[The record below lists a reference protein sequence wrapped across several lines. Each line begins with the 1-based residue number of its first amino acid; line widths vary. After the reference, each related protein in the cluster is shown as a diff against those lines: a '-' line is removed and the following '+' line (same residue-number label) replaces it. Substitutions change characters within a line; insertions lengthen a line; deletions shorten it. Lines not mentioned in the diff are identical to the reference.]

1 MDSVKDFLSQAVEY
15 IGKKILLF
23 NLGIAII
30 VALSFIFTRD
40 LNANNYSDRMVW
52 AGIIF
57 VTLGGLVV
65 LGVAVVARDFGVPP
79 LITKPEHAKK
89 FIAHQHEI
97 FERKEKRYNV
107 AIQLFVI
114 GLVCVALGALVQITL
129 GSM

>member
-1 MDSVKDFLSQAVEY
+1 MDSVKDFLIQAVEY
-15 IGKKILLF
+15 IGKRILIF
-23 NLGIAII
+23 NLGIAVI

-40 LNANNYSDRMVW
+40 LNANTYSDRMVW

-57 VTLGGLVV
+57 VVLGGLVV
-65 LGVAVVARDFGVPP
+65 LGVTVVARDFGIPP
-79 LITKPEHAKK
+79 LITRPEHAKK
-89 FIAHQHEI
+89 FVTHQKEI

-114 GLVCVALGALVQITL
+114 GLVCVAIGALVQITL